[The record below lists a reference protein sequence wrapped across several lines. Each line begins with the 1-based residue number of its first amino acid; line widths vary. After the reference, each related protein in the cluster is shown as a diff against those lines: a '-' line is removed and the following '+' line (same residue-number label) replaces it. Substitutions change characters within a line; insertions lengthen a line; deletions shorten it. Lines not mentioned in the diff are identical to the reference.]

1 MIVMREPVP
10 DEVARQFLKYFLED
24 FSGGQS
30 LYSAVRNARQRL
42 EWMEDEF
49 PCASWLPVICQNPA
63 ARPFVWAE
71 GSIKNVKKIVVG
83 GIAIALIFTGNH
95 IRENLL
101 KANNSSPIEVSTT
114 NKINTNS
121 SINSTETLQDLGDN
135 FSWGEKILIGYN
147 SNQWKQRGIEAFAKK
162 NYEESIGYFKKSLKL
177 NNNDPETLIYLN
189 NTIAMKPS
197 LSDKLPVITTDTIKP
212 CVIQNPKPLKIA
224 VIAPSF
230 INTQNQINEEI
241 LRGVAQAQTETN
253 LSCGIKGRLLQIVI
267 VDDKD
272 KDFIAAKVATKL
284 AKANNKDILAV
295 VGHYS
300 SRATIEAG
308 KVYQEN
314 QMVVVSPTST
324 AVRKSFNKDYGINL
338 NKYVFRTPTNDGI
351 AIKDL
356 VNYMVKNLGKTEA
369 AIAYDSSGSYS
380 KTYREELKNQLQSIE
395 NGKLVNLKECDL
407 FNNANLENCVG
418 KANETVS
425 VLVLVPETG
434 VTLNKALKMLDRNNT
449 SNLTLFGGDSLYSKT
464 VENKGG
470 KVRNLRIPIPWVQN
484 EANQSQFETNAHRL
498 WGDRDQVNWRTAMS
512 YDATVAIIEGL
523 KGINGNPTRQG
534 LQQVLSSPN
543 FSAEGAV
550 GKVEFDRNGDR
561 RITSKNDAEIG
572 VLVKVKCNKS
582 TSVGCKFVKV
592 PQQ

>member
-1 MIVMREPVP
+1 
-10 DEVARQFLKYFLED
+10 
-24 FSGGQS
+24 
-30 LYSAVRNARQRL
+30 
-42 EWMEDEF
+42 
-49 PCASWLPVICQNPA
+49 
-63 ARPFVWAE
+63 
-71 GSIKNVKKIVVG
+71 
-83 GIAIALIFTGNH
+83 
-95 IRENLL
+95 
-101 KANNSSPIEVSTT
+101 
-114 NKINTNS
+114 
-121 SINSTETLQDLGDN
+121 
-135 FSWGEKILIGYN
+135 
-147 SNQWKQRGIEAFAKK
+147 
-162 NYEESIGYFKKSLKL
+162 
-177 NNNDPETLIYLN
+177 
-189 NTIAMKPS
+189 
-197 LSDKLPVITTDTIKP
+197 
-212 CVIQNPKPLKIA
+212 
-224 VIAPSF
+224 
-230 INTQNQINEEI
+230 
-241 LRGVAQAQTETN
+241 
-253 LSCGIKGRLLQIVI
+253 
-267 VDDKD
+267 
-272 KDFIAAKVATKL
+272 
-284 AKANNKDILAV
+284 
-295 VGHYS
+295 
-300 SRATIEAG
+300 
-308 KVYQEN
+308 
-314 QMVVVSPTST
+314 
-324 AVRKSFNKDYGINL
+324 
-338 NKYVFRTPTNDGI
+338 
-351 AIKDL
+351 
-356 VNYMVKNLGKTEA
+356 MVKNLGKTEA